1 MASPN
6 KGTTA
11 QPAPFSF
18 WPPSRGGCAGT
29 AEASAPCAE
38 GCHTQQTFLPRRSP
52 SLAGPPQRTQILL
65 TTRIHH
71 STAQPFLPPLRTP
84 IVPPPLL
91 LPLQLHRLLGHP
103 FPRATACLQLEKRVP
118 LAQSLSGAVSPRR
131 NRVPPRPVFRSSS
144 EPPDC
149 LRCRNP
155 KRRLRSCAG
164 IKCAPAARRI
174 SVFERTKVGVGGR
187 TTR

>member
-1 MASPN
+1 LAGWVRVCGSGPPEA
-6 KGTTA
+6 G
-11 QPAPFSF
+11 PAGRTFP
-18 WPPSRGGCAGT
+18 GYYGAGT
-29 AEASAPCAE
+29 ARWW
-38 GCHTQQTFLPRRSP
+38 RRWGNRLGRRGAVDGQRFSSGGRESP
-52 SLAGPPQRTQILL
+52 
-65 TTRIHH
+65 IHEV
-71 STAQPFLPPLRTP
+71 AARQFA
-84 IVPPPLL
+84 PLL

-174 SVFERTKVGVGGR
+174 SVF
-187 TTR
+187 